1 MGNAGLDPCPST
13 ANADALA
20 QLNRDQRKAAVDK
33 RSRAAKNFLKDLAD
47 AKRHYNDFHTLD
59 KACLAQSIVTE
70 ALILMLAPE
79 EEVPQAGE
87 APGSAYSI
95 LESLKLLS
103 PQGLSLVA
111 NVSEKLVNGE
121 DPSVALLPEVDQML
135 LLMSKALSQLGGM
148 SPDASAAQVEQA
160 IEGCAGTIG
169 VSAETKLSADKYVE
183 DFQGERRHAQRR
195 RQCETSTRTSFHG
208 FSSTPPRAANLL
220 GFAGSKRR
228 LSRAPHNDGFGDPVA
243 DALKLLADTNGDEAN
258 EVQHRT
264 VNWS

>member
-183 DFQGERRHAQRR
+183 DFKELEDQGIALATANNDIRQLDTDYPSLQYNAYAACVERAR
-195 RQCETSTRTSFHG
+195 CEK
-208 FSSTPPRAANLL
+208 TPASAC
-220 GFAGSKRR
+220 
-228 LSRAPHNDGFGDPVA
+228 DGKKPPGNWPPVP
-243 DALKLLADTNGDEAN
+243 
-258 EVQHRT
+258 
-264 VNWS
+264 